1 MAVKWTKEQEQVIG
15 LRNRNILVS
24 AAAGSGKTAVLVQR
38 ILGKVMDPEH
48 PVDID
53 RLLIMTFTRAAAGEM
68 RERIAN
74 ALEDALGENPENE
87 HLQRQTTLI
96 HTAQITT
103 IDGFCA
109 YVIRNYFHLIGLD
122 PGYRT
127 GEEGEL
133 KLLQEDVMKEL
144 LEAYYAKDQE
154 KYKYFIECYA
164 AGKSDEGIRDLIY
177 SLYHAAMS
185 NPYPDG
191 WLEKCIDSYKNTDI
205 ESIKASEWM
214 KLLWKNVLADLEQAK
229 GLAEEA
235 RKLCFSPGG
244 PYLYDDA
251 ISSDLLLIRD
261 AQEKA
266 LTGDF
271 DGTRAVLGSPAFA
284 RLSTKK
290 PKEPVDDLLKEQVK
304 ALRENEKDI
313 LKDLGSRY
321 FTVGEEE
328 LPLLLE
334 CCREPVEMLVE
345 LTREFIR
352 LYGEKKREKN
362 ILDFTDME
370 HFALEILMERVED
383 EGANEQAFEM
393 TFGNQENSHITKS
406 EKKTSGYEDKKR
418 EVVYRMSQ
426 AARELSMKYDEV
438 MVDEYQDSNLVQE
451 MITTCVSGWAKK
463 SKNIFMVGDVKQSI
477 YRFRLARPELFM
489 EKYKKYMLTDSEEQ
503 RIDLHKNFRSRS
515 QVLSCANFIFRQI
528 MGEDLGG
535 IAYDEAAALYPGAVF
550 PEGAR
555 DEFLSTEVL
564 LVEKDSEELED
575 LMEGQDA
582 RELEAL
588 AISHRIQEMVGKEK
602 ILDKETGEYRPVRY
616 GDIVILL
623 RTASG
628 WSETFTDVLSAHGI
642 PVYAASKTGYF
653 SALEVV
659 TVLNYLQVCDNP
671 LQDIP
676 LAGVLRSP
684 LAGCTTQELAVIRE
698 EDPEGMLYESVLHFL
713 GEEET
718 NSADEVQEAVT
729 GVGFNEEI
737 PWEEEYQTDLFDWE
751 RLQQE
756 EAAREKEK
764 RRKLISPEDRDALQK
779 KLRGFISLLNEM
791 RDLAVYTP
799 VHELI
804 LEILRRTGY
813 GNYAKALPNGAQ
825 RSANLAML
833 VEKAM
838 DYEKTSYRGLFNF
851 VRYIEHLQKYE
862 VDYGEVNLS
871 GAGEGSVEIM
881 TIHKSKGLEF
891 PVVILAGMGK
901 QFNFQDL
908 NAKLLIHPDYG
919 LGADA
924 ILPDRRMVVSTLN
937 KQVIRRQLLEESLGE
952 EIRVLYVALTR
963 AKEKMILTGA
973 VSNLDKELI
982 SLSHFRENQTELLPA
997 ETRLKGK
1004 NYLDYVLPALAR
1016 HRCMDSLYEKI
1027 GLFPTKENPLYEDP
1041 AQFQVK
1047 RITAQMLTEA
1057 EVVDQATGQMEENLL
1072 EDWDSEKVMDP
1083 GIREELD
1090 KRFGFVYPYEYR
1102 RDIPVKVTVS
1112 DLKKKSYH
1120 EDEEIEEAV
1129 YFEPDIVPL
1138 VPRFIEEKTE
1148 AEEEFT
1154 GAARGTAYHRVMECL
1169 EYGKTDTS
1177 QNLKEQIEELVQN
1190 QKLSE
1195 VEAKCVRVSDIRGF
1209 VECDLGQRMKAAAL
1223 KGRLFREQPFVIS
1236 RSAAEIDES
1245 WDESERVLVQ
1255 GIIDA
1260 YFLEDEE
1267 IVLVDYKTD
1276 YVRRGEEKKLIE
1288 RYHTQLEDY
1297 GQALERMTRRRVK
1310 EKYIYSFALK
1320 KAILL

>member
-87 HLQRQTTLI
+87 HLQRQTALI

-164 AGKSDEGIRDLIY
+164 AGKSDESIRDLIY

-185 NPYPDG
+185 NPYPDE
-191 WLEKCIDSYKNTDI
+191 WMEKCIDSYKNTDI

-370 HFALEILMERVED
+370 HFALEILMERVADED
-383 EGANEQAFEM
+383 EAG
-393 TFGNQENSHITKS
+393 
-406 EKKTSGYEDKKR
+406 
-418 EVVYRMSQ
+418 YRMSQ

-713 GEEET
+713 GEEEQY
-718 NSADEVQEAVT
+718 S
-729 GVGFNEEI
+729 
-737 PWEEEYQTDLFDWE
+737 
-751 RLQQE
+751 
-756 EAAREKEK
+756 
-764 RRKLISPEDRDALQK
+764 LISPKEREALQE
-779 KLRGFISLLNEM
+779 KLHGFITLLNEM

-1072 EDWDSEKVMDP
+1072 EDWDSEKVMDS

>member
-185 NPYPDG
+185 NPYPDE

-229 GLAEEA
+229 ALAEEA

-266 LTGDF
+266 LAGDF

-383 EGANEQAFEM
+383 EGEA
-393 TFGNQENSHITKS
+393 G
-406 EKKTSGYEDKKR
+406 
-418 EVVYRMSQ
+418 YRMSQ

-489 EKYKKYMLTDSEEQ
+489 EKYKKYTLTDSGEQ

-1148 AEEEFT
+1148 AEEEFA

>member
-1 MAVKWTKEQEQVIG
+1 MAVKWTKEQEQVIE

-154 KYKYFIECYA
+154 KYKFFIECYA
-164 AGKSDEGIRDLIY
+164 TGKSDESIRDLIY

-185 NPYPDG
+185 NPYPDE
-191 WLEKCIDSYKNTDI
+191 WMEKCIDSYKNTDI

-588 AISHRIQEMVGKEK
+588 TISHRIQEMVGKEK
-602 ILDKETGEYRPVRY
+602 ILDK
-616 GDIVILL
+616 
-623 RTASG
+623 
-628 WSETFTDVLSAHGI
+628 
-642 PVYAASKTGYF
+642 
-653 SALEVV
+653 
-659 TVLNYLQVCDNP
+659 
-671 LQDIP
+671 
-676 LAGVLRSP
+676 
-684 LAGCTTQELAVIRE
+684 
-698 EDPEGMLYESVLHFL
+698 
-713 GEEET
+713 
-718 NSADEVQEAVT
+718 
-729 GVGFNEEI
+729 
-737 PWEEEYQTDLFDWE
+737 
-751 RLQQE
+751 
-756 EAAREKEK
+756 
-764 RRKLISPEDRDALQK
+764 
-779 KLRGFISLLNEM
+779 
-791 RDLAVYTP
+791 
-799 VHELI
+799 
-804 LEILRRTGY
+804 
-813 GNYAKALPNGAQ
+813 
-825 RSANLAML
+825 
-833 VEKAM
+833 
-838 DYEKTSYRGLFNF
+838 
-851 VRYIEHLQKYE
+851 
-862 VDYGEVNLS
+862 
-871 GAGEGSVEIM
+871 
-881 TIHKSKGLEF
+881 
-891 PVVILAGMGK
+891 
-901 QFNFQDL
+901 
-908 NAKLLIHPDYG
+908 
-919 LGADA
+919 
-924 ILPDRRMVVSTLN
+924 
-937 KQVIRRQLLEESLGE
+937 
-952 EIRVLYVALTR
+952 
-963 AKEKMILTGA
+963 
-973 VSNLDKELI
+973 
-982 SLSHFRENQTELLPA
+982 
-997 ETRLKGK
+997 
-1004 NYLDYVLPALAR
+1004 
-1016 HRCMDSLYEKI
+1016 
-1027 GLFPTKENPLYEDP
+1027 
-1041 AQFQVK
+1041 
-1047 RITAQMLTEA
+1047 
-1057 EVVDQATGQMEENLL
+1057 
-1072 EDWDSEKVMDP
+1072 
-1083 GIREELD
+1083 
-1090 KRFGFVYPYEYR
+1090 
-1102 RDIPVKVTVS
+1102 
-1112 DLKKKSYH
+1112 
-1120 EDEEIEEAV
+1120 
-1129 YFEPDIVPL
+1129 
-1138 VPRFIEEKTE
+1138 
-1148 AEEEFT
+1148 
-1154 GAARGTAYHRVMECL
+1154 
-1169 EYGKTDTS
+1169 
-1177 QNLKEQIEELVQN
+1177 
-1190 QKLSE
+1190 
-1195 VEAKCVRVSDIRGF
+1195 
-1209 VECDLGQRMKAAAL
+1209 
-1223 KGRLFREQPFVIS
+1223 
-1236 RSAAEIDES
+1236 
-1245 WDESERVLVQ
+1245 
-1255 GIIDA
+1255 
-1260 YFLEDEE
+1260 
-1267 IVLVDYKTD
+1267 
-1276 YVRRGEEKKLIE
+1276 
-1288 RYHTQLEDY
+1288 
-1297 GQALERMTRRRVK
+1297 
-1310 EKYIYSFALK
+1310 
-1320 KAILL
+1320 

>member
-185 NPYPDG
+185 NPYPDE

-229 GLAEEA
+229 ALAEEA

-370 HFALEILMERVED
+370 HFALEILMERVAD
-383 EGANEQAFEM
+383 EGEA
-393 TFGNQENSHITKS
+393 G
-406 EKKTSGYEDKKR
+406 
-418 EVVYRMSQ
+418 YRMSQ

-791 RDLAVYTP
+791 RDLAVHTP

-982 SLSHFRENQTELLPA
+982 RLSHFRENQTELLPA

-1236 RSAAEIDES
+1236 RSAAKIDES

>member
-185 NPYPDG
+185 NPYPDE

-229 GLAEEA
+229 ALAEEA

-266 LTGDF
+266 LAGDF

-383 EGANEQAFEM
+383 EGEA
-393 TFGNQENSHITKS
+393 G
-406 EKKTSGYEDKKR
+406 
-418 EVVYRMSQ
+418 YRMSQ

-489 EKYKKYMLTDSEEQ
+489 EKYKKYTLTDSGEQ

-713 GEEET
+713 GEEEQY
-718 NSADEVQEAVT
+718 S
-729 GVGFNEEI
+729 
-737 PWEEEYQTDLFDWE
+737 
-751 RLQQE
+751 
-756 EAAREKEK
+756 
-764 RRKLISPEDRDALQK
+764 LISPKEREALQE
-779 KLRGFISLLNEM
+779 KLHGFITLLNEM

-1083 GIREELD
+1083 GIREDLD
-1090 KRFGFVYPYEYR
+1090 KRFGCVYPYEYR

>member
-185 NPYPDG
+185 NPYPDE
-191 WLEKCIDSYKNTDI
+191 WLEECINSYKNTDI

-266 LTGDF
+266 LTGEF

-370 HFALEILMERVED
+370 HFALEILMERVAD
-383 EGANEQAFEM
+383 EGEA
-393 TFGNQENSHITKS
+393 G
-406 EKKTSGYEDKKR
+406 
-418 EVVYRMSQ
+418 YRMSQ

-588 AISHRIQEMVGKEK
+588 TISHRIQEMVGKEK

-684 LAGCTTQELAVIRE
+684 LVGCTTQELAVIRE

-1072 EDWDSEKVMDP
+1072 EDWDCEKVMDS

-1236 RSAAEIDES
+1236 RSAAKIDES

>member
-1 MAVKWTKEQEQVIG
+1 MAVKWTKEQEQVIK

-38 ILGKVMDPEH
+38 ILEKVMDPDH

-74 ALEDALGENPENE
+74 ALENALYENPDNE

-133 KLLQEDVMKEL
+133 KLLKEDVMKEL
-144 LEAYYAKDQE
+144 LENYYAKDSG
-154 KYKYFIECYA
+154 KFKYFIECYA
-164 AGKSDEGIRDLIY
+164 SGKTDDGIKELIY
-177 SLYHAAMS
+177 SLYNAAMS
-185 NPYPDG
+185 NPYPDS
-191 WLEKCIDSYKNTDI
+191 WLEKCIDCYRNTDL
-205 ESIKASEWM
+205 ESIKVSEWM
-214 KLLWKNVLADLEQAK
+214 KLLWKNVAKDLDQAK
-229 GLAEEA
+229 TLIEEA
-235 RKLCFSPGG
+235 RELCFVPGG

-251 ISSDLLLIRD
+251 LGSDLLLICD
-261 AQEKA
+261 AKEKA
-266 LTGDF
+266 EAGDF
-271 DGTRAVLGSPAFA
+271 DGVGALLGSPSFA

-290 PKEPVDDLLKEQVK
+290 PKEPVDDTLKEQVK
-304 ALRENEKDI
+304 AIRESAKGI
-313 LKDLGSRY
+313 LKEIGTRY
-321 FTVGEEE
+321 FTVKEEE
-328 LPLLLE
+328 LPLLLSS
-334 CCREPVEMLVE
+334 CLEPVEMLVE

-370 HFALEILMERVED
+370 HFALEILVEREVSD
-383 EGANEQAFEM
+383 THNESGISQRGKNAFAGEETGCQM
-393 TFGNQENSHITKS
+393 GENSL
-406 EKKTSGYEDKKR
+406 EKKEKAPERQES
-418 EVVYRMSQ
+418 VYHMSA
-426 AARELSMKYDEV
+426 AARELSLKYDEV

-451 MITTCVSGWAKK
+451 MITNCVSGWADGR
-463 SKNIFMVGDVKQSI
+463 KNIFMVGDVKQSI

-489 EKYKKYMLTDSEEQ
+489 EKYKQYRLTDSDEQ

-515 QVLSCANFIFRQI
+515 QVLDSANFIFRQI

-535 IAYDEAAALYPGAVF
+535 IAYDEAAALYPGAEF
-550 PEGAR
+550 PDGNSE
-555 DEFLSTEVL
+555 EFLPTEVL

-582 RELEAL
+582 RALEAL
-588 AISHRIQEMVGKEK
+588 AISHRIKEIVGKERV
-602 ILDKETGEYRPVRY
+602 LDKETKEYRPVRY

-623 RTASG
+623 RSASG
-628 WSETFTDVLSAHGI
+628 WSETFTEVLGAHGI

-676 LAGVLRSP
+676 LTGVLRSP
-684 LAGCTTQELAVIRE
+684 LVGCTSQELAVLRE
-698 EDPEGMLYESVLHFL
+698 EHPDGMIYESVLEFL
-713 GEEET
+713 
-718 NSADEVQEAVT
+718 
-729 GVGFNEEI
+729 
-737 PWEEEYQTDLFDWE
+737 EEYE
-751 RLQQE
+751 N
-756 EAAREKEK
+756 REDNWDAVLYEK
-764 RRKLISPEDRDALQK
+764 LH
-779 KLRGFISLLNEM
+779 GFIRLLTEM

-804 LEILRRTGY
+804 LEVLRRTGY

-891 PVVILAGMGK
+891 PIVILAGMGK

-908 NAKLLIHPDYG
+908 NARLLIHPDFG

-924 ILPDRRMVVSTLN
+924 ILPDRRMIVSTLN
-937 KQVIRRQLLEESLGE
+937 KQVIRRRLLEESLGE

-963 AKEKMILTGA
+963 AKEKLIMTGTIA
-973 VSNLDKELI
+973 NLEKELLY
-982 SLSHFRENQTELLPA
+982 LSRFRDNEQELLPA
-997 ETRLKGK
+997 ETRLNGK
-1004 NYLDYVLPALAR
+1004 TYWDYVLPALAR
-1016 HRCMDSLYEKI
+1016 HRCMDGLYEEF
-1027 GLFPTKENPLYEDP
+1027 GLLPSHENPLYDDP
-1041 AQFQVK
+1041 SEFEVK
-1047 RITAQMLTEA
+1047 RITAQMLAQTEVA
-1057 EVVDQATGQMEENLL
+1057 DQATGQMEEDLF
-1072 EDWDSEKVMDP
+1072 DQWDCEKVTDP
-1083 GIREELD
+1083 GIREELER
-1090 KRFGFVYPYEYR
+1090 RFGFVYPYEYR
-1102 RDIPVKVTVS
+1102 KDIPVKVSVS

-1120 EDEEIEEAV
+1120 EDTDIEEAV

-1138 VPRFIEEKTE
+1138 IPRFMEEKRE
-1148 AEEEFT
+1148 SEEEFT
-1154 GAARGTAYHRVMECL
+1154 GSARGTAYHRVMECL
-1169 EYGKTDTS
+1169 EYNKTDS
-1177 QNLKEQIEELVQN
+1177 AKQLREQVTALVEN
-1190 QKLSE
+1190 KKLSE
-1195 VEAKCVRVSDIRGF
+1195 AEADCVRISDVQIF
-1209 VECDLGQRMKAAAL
+1209 VESELGQRMKGAAL
-1223 KGRLFREQPFVIS
+1223 SGNLFREQPFVIS

-1245 WDESERVLVQ
+1245 WDPQERVLVQ

-1260 YFLEDEE
+1260 YFLEEDE

-1276 YVRRGEEKKLIE
+1276 RVRRGEEQKLIDL
-1288 RYHTQLEDY
+1288 YHTQLEDY
-1297 GQALERMTRRRVK
+1297 AQALQRMTGRKVK
-1310 EKYIYSFALK
+1310 EKYIYSFTLK

>member
-144 LEAYYAKDQE
+144 LEVYYAKDQE

-185 NPYPDG
+185 NPYPDE
-191 WLEKCIDSYKNTDI
+191 WLEKCIDSYKNMDI
-205 ESIKASEWM
+205 KSIKASEWM

-370 HFALEILMERVED
+370 HFALEILMERVAD
-383 EGANEQAFEM
+383 EGEA
-393 TFGNQENSHITKS
+393 G
-406 EKKTSGYEDKKR
+406 
-418 EVVYRMSQ
+418 YRMSQ

-588 AISHRIQEMVGKEK
+588 TISHRIQEMVGKEK

-982 SLSHFRENQTELLPA
+982 RLSHFRENQTELLPA

-1047 RITAQMLTEA
+1047 RITAQMLTEE

-1072 EDWDSEKVMDP
+1072 EDWDSEKVMDL

-1236 RSAAEIDES
+1236 RSAAKIDES

>member
-1 MAVKWTKEQEQVIG
+1 MAVKWTKEQEQVIK

-38 ILGKVMDPEH
+38 ILEKVMDPDH

-74 ALEDALGENPENE
+74 ALENALYENPDNE

-133 KLLQEDVMKEL
+133 KLLKEDVMKEL
-144 LEAYYAKDQE
+144 LENYYAKDSG
-154 KYKYFIECYA
+154 KFKYFIECYA
-164 AGKSDEGIRDLIY
+164 SGKTDDGIKELIY
-177 SLYHAAMS
+177 SLYNAAMS
-185 NPYPDG
+185 NPYPDS
-191 WLEKCIDSYKNTDI
+191 WMEKCIDCYRNTDL
-205 ESIKASEWM
+205 ESIKVSEWM
-214 KLLWKNVLADLEQAK
+214 KLLWKNVAKDLDQAK
-229 GLAEEA
+229 TLIEEA
-235 RKLCFSPGG
+235 RELCFVPGG

-251 ISSDLLLIRD
+251 LGSDLLLICD
-261 AQEKA
+261 AKEKA
-266 LTGDF
+266 EAGDF
-271 DGTRAVLGSPAFA
+271 DGVGALLGSPSFA

-290 PKEPVDDLLKEQVK
+290 PKEPVDDTLKEQVK
-304 ALRENEKDI
+304 TIRESAKGI
-313 LKDLGSRY
+313 LKEIGTRY
-321 FTVGEEE
+321 FTVKEEE
-328 LPLLLE
+328 LPLLLSS
-334 CCREPVEMLVE
+334 CLEPVEMLVE

-370 HFALEILMERVED
+370 HFALEILVEREVSD
-383 EGANEQAFEM
+383 THNESGISQRGKNAFAGEETGCQM
-393 TFGNQENSHITKS
+393 GENSL
-406 EKKTSGYEDKKR
+406 EKKEKAPEGQES
-418 EVVYRMSQ
+418 VYHMSA
-426 AARELSMKYDEV
+426 AARELSLKYDEV

-451 MITTCVSGWAKK
+451 MITNCVSGWADGR
-463 SKNIFMVGDVKQSI
+463 KNIFMVGDVKQSI

-489 EKYKKYMLTDSEEQ
+489 EKYKQYSLTDSDEQ

-515 QVLSCANFIFRQI
+515 RVLDSANFIFRQI

-535 IAYDEAAALYPGAVF
+535 IAYDEAAALYPGAEF
-550 PEGAR
+550 PDGNRE
-555 DEFLSTEVL
+555 EFLPTEVL

-588 AISHRIQEMVGKEK
+588 AISHRIKEIVGKELV
-602 ILDKETGEYRPVRY
+602 LDKETKEYRPVRY

-623 RTASG
+623 RSASG
-628 WSETFTDVLSAHGI
+628 WSETFTEVLGAHGI

-676 LAGVLRSP
+676 LTGVLRSP
-684 LAGCTTQELAVIRE
+684 LVGCTSQELAVLRE
-698 EDPEGMLYESVLHFL
+698 EHPDGMIYESVLEFL
-713 GEEET
+713 
-718 NSADEVQEAVT
+718 
-729 GVGFNEEI
+729 
-737 PWEEEYQTDLFDWE
+737 EEYE
-751 RLQQE
+751 N
-756 EAAREKEK
+756 REDNWDAVLYEK
-764 RRKLISPEDRDALQK
+764 LH
-779 KLRGFISLLNEM
+779 GFIRLLTEM

-804 LEILRRTGY
+804 LEVLRRTGY

-891 PVVILAGMGK
+891 PIVILAGMGK

-908 NAKLLIHPDYG
+908 NARLLIHPDFG

-924 ILPDRRMVVSTLN
+924 ILPDRRMIVSTLN
-937 KQVIRRQLLEESLGE
+937 KQVIRRRLLEESLGE

-963 AKEKMILTGA
+963 AKEKLIMTGTIA
-973 VSNLDKELI
+973 NLEKELLY
-982 SLSHFRENQTELLPA
+982 LSRFRDNEQELLPA
-997 ETRLKGK
+997 ETRLNGK
-1004 NYLDYVLPALAR
+1004 TYWDYVLPALAR
-1016 HRCMDSLYEKI
+1016 HRCMDGLYEEF
-1027 GLFPTKENPLYEDP
+1027 GLLPSHENPLYDDP
-1041 AQFQVK
+1041 SEFEVK
-1047 RITAQMLTEA
+1047 RITAQMLAQTEVA
-1057 EVVDQATGQMEENLL
+1057 DQATGQMEEDLF
-1072 EDWDSEKVMDP
+1072 DQWDCEKVTDP
-1083 GIREELD
+1083 GIREELER
-1090 KRFGFVYPYEYR
+1090 RFGFVYPYEYR
-1102 RDIPVKVTVS
+1102 KDIPVKVSVS

-1120 EDEEIEEAV
+1120 EDTDIEEAV

-1138 VPRFIEEKTE
+1138 IPRFMEEKRE
-1148 AEEEFT
+1148 SEEEFT
-1154 GAARGTAYHRVMECL
+1154 GSARGTAYHRVMECL
-1169 EYGKTDTS
+1169 EYNKTDS
-1177 QNLKEQIEELVQN
+1177 AKQLREQVTALVEN
-1190 QKLSE
+1190 KKLSE
-1195 VEAKCVRVSDIRGF
+1195 AEADCVRISDVQIF
-1209 VECDLGQRMKAAAL
+1209 IESELGQRMKGAAL
-1223 KGRLFREQPFVIS
+1223 SGNLFREQPFVIS

-1245 WDESERVLVQ
+1245 WDPQERVLVQ

-1260 YFLEDEE
+1260 YFLEEDE

-1276 YVRRGEEKKLIE
+1276 RVRRGEEQKLIDL
-1288 RYHTQLEDY
+1288 YHTQLEDY
-1297 GQALERMTRRRVK
+1297 AQALQRMTGRKVK
-1310 EKYIYSFALK
+1310 EKYIYSFTLK

>member
-185 NPYPDG
+185 NPYPDE

-321 FTVGEEE
+321 FTVGEAE

-370 HFALEILMERVED
+370 HFALEILMERVAD
-383 EGANEQAFEM
+383 EGEA
-393 TFGNQENSHITKS
+393 G
-406 EKKTSGYEDKKR
+406 
-418 EVVYRMSQ
+418 YRMSQ

-588 AISHRIQEMVGKEK
+588 AISHRIQEIVGKEK

-1169 EYGKTDTS
+1169 EYSKTDTS

>member
-1 MAVKWTKEQEQVIG
+1 MAVKWTKEQEQVIR

-74 ALEDALGENPENE
+74 ALEDALSENPENE
-87 HLQRQTTLI
+87 HLQRQTNLI

-144 LEAYYAKDQE
+144 LEAYYVKDQE

-164 AGKSDEGIRDLIY
+164 TGKSDEGIRDLIY

-185 NPYPDG
+185 NPYPKQ
-191 WLEKCIDSYKNTDI
+191 WLEECVNSYKYTDI
-205 ESIKASEWM
+205 KEIKESEWM
-214 KLLWKNVLADLEQAK
+214 KLLWKNVCSDLEQAK
-229 GLAEEA
+229 ALAEEA

-251 ISSDLLLIRD
+251 ISSDLLFIRD

-266 LTGDF
+266 AAKDF
-271 DGTRAVLGSPAFA
+271 DGIRAIMVKPSFA

-290 PKEPVDDLLKEQVK
+290 SKEPVDDFLKEQVK
-304 ALRENEKDI
+304 TLRENEKEI
-313 LKDLGSRY
+313 LKELGDRY
-321 FTVGEEE
+321 FTVREEE
-328 LPLLLE
+328 LPILLE

-370 HFALEILMERVED
+370 HFALEILMERVE
-383 EGANEQAFEM
+383 EE
-393 TFGNQENSHITKS
+393 QENPI
-406 EKKTSGYEDKKR
+406 
-418 EVVYRMSQ
+418 YRMSQ
-426 AARELSMKYDEV
+426 AALELSMKYDEV

-489 EKYKKYMLTDSEEQ
+489 EKYKKYSLTDSSEQ

-515 QVLSCANFIFRQI
+515 QVLACANFIFRQI

-550 PEGAR
+550 PEGAKE
-555 DEFLSTEVL
+555 DFLSTEIL

-588 AISHRIQEMVGKEK
+588 AISHKIKEMVGKEQ

-628 WSETFTDVLSAHGI
+628 WSESFTDVLSAHGI
-642 PVYAASKTGYF
+642 PVYSASKTGYF

-684 LAGCTTQELAVIRE
+684 LVGCTAQELAVIRE
-698 EDPEGMLYESVLHFL
+698 EASEGMLYESVLHFL
-713 GEEET
+713 
-718 NSADEVQEAVT
+718 DEGDTE
-729 GVGFNEEI
+729 GK
-737 PWEEEYQTDLFDWE
+737 
-751 RLQQE
+751 
-756 EAAREKEK
+756 REKEE
-764 RRKLISPEDRDALQK
+764 RYNLITQTERITLQA
-779 KLRGFISLLNEM
+779 KLRSFISLLNEM

-813 GNYAKALPNGAQ
+813 GNYAKALPNGVQ

-891 PVVILAGMGK
+891 PIVILAGMGK

-908 NAKLLIHPDYG
+908 NARLLLHPDYG
-919 LGADA
+919 IGADA

-937 KQVIRRQLLEESLGE
+937 KQIIRRQLLEESLGE

-973 VSNLDKELI
+973 ISNLEKEMIFLSRFRDKK
-982 SLSHFRENQTELLPA
+982 TELLPS
-997 ETRLKGK
+997 ETRLKAK
-1004 NYLDYVLPALAR
+1004 TYWDYVLPALAR
-1016 HRCMDSLYEKI
+1016 HRCMDELYERF
-1027 GLFPTKENPLYEDP
+1027 GLIVSHQNPLYGDP
-1041 AQFQVK
+1041 AQFQIK
-1047 RITAQMLTEA
+1047 RINAQMLAET
-1057 EVVDQATGQMEENLL
+1057 EVVEQAAGQMEKELL
-1072 EDWDSEKVMDP
+1072 DEWDCEKVFDP

-1102 RDIPVKVTVS
+1102 KDIPVKVTVS

-1120 EDEEIEEAV
+1120 EETELEEAV

-1138 VPRFIEEKTE
+1138 IPRFIEEKKE

-1169 EYGKTDTS
+1169 DYCKTDTPEE
-1177 QNLKEQIEELVQN
+1177 LREQINALVQN

-1195 VEAKCVRVSDIRGF
+1195 AEAKCIQISDIRLFTEGK
-1209 VECDLGQRMKAAAL
+1209 LGQRMKTAAFHDQ
-1223 KGRLFREQPFVIS
+1223 LFREQPFVIS
-1236 RSAAEIDES
+1236 KSAAEIDEN
-1245 WDESERVLVQ
+1245 WDAKERVLVQ

-1297 GQALERMTRRRVK
+1297 AQALERMTGRKVK
-1310 EKYIYSFALK
+1310 ERYIYSFTLK

>member
-185 NPYPDG
+185 NPYPDE

-321 FTVGEEE
+321 FAVGEEE

-352 LYGEKKREKN
+352 LYGEKKRAKN

-370 HFALEILMERVED
+370 HFALEILMERVAD
-383 EGANEQAFEM
+383 EGEA
-393 TFGNQENSHITKS
+393 G
-406 EKKTSGYEDKKR
+406 
-418 EVVYRMSQ
+418 YRMSQ

-575 LMEGQDA
+575 LREGQDA

-588 AISHRIQEMVGKEK
+588 TISHRIQEMVGKEK

-1236 RSAAEIDES
+1236 RSAAKIDES